1 MPTEKARTAE
11 ALTAHLQRMST
22 SVEQLSVRI
31 ARLAKILSVDM
42 QSDSEIDRLLNMDS
56 GAGGDYAR
64 RLSARPPAG
73 PERRK
78 SYQQEELRALVVLRY
93 RVSRRFVDRVGV
105 KATRSILVNAQ
116 DQLELDGFKPG
127 AAGADLRRLFDGF

>member
-116 DQLELDGFKPG
+116 DQMELDGFKPG
-127 AAGADLRRLFDGF
+127 ASGADVRRLFDAS

>member
-22 SVEQLSVRI
+22 SVEQLSARI